1 MANGRNATDKEV
13 RVTQTAIVP
22 GSLAYIARQ
31 DKTSLAETFL
41 DAEAVI
47 ICDISA
53 SMSASDSRGGLSR
66 HAVACSELARL
77 QREMPG
83 KLAVIEFSAMPMFV
97 PGGILSAPQSSTD
110 LAAALRFARVA
121 DVPGMRFFIISDG
134 IPDDATAALAE
145 ARQYKAHIS
154 TVYVG
159 PEGESSGREFLAQLA
174 AVTGGSAVKAE
185 RVMELADTMT
195 RLLQAGR

>member
-1 MANGRNATDKEV
+1 M
-13 RVTQTAIVP
+13 TQTALVP

-31 DKTSLAETFL
+31 EHQSLAETFL
-41 DAEAVI
+41 SADAVI
-47 ICDISA
+47 IVDISA
-53 SMSASDSRGGLSR
+53 SMSATDSRGGQSR

-77 QREMPG
+77 QRDMPG

-97 PGGILSAPQSSTD
+97 PGGILSMPQSSTD

-121 DVPGMRFFIISDG
+121 DVPDMRFFVISDG
-134 IPDDATAALAE
+134 QPDDESAALAE

-154 TVYVG
+154 TIYVG
-159 PEGESSGREFLAQLA
+159 PEGESEGREFLAQLA
-174 AVTGGSAVKAE
+174 AATGGQAVKAE

-195 RLLQAGR
+195 RLLQAGVDKNRKA